1 MDYTIVILLIFV
13 IYVLIRRIQRG
24 LNGRQFKIGRLF
36 YLPVIYLLLLM
47 FFLEIFISNIYYLT
61 IVIFLIFAGIMPGY
75 IYGEKVL
82 FFMKNNLL
90 YYKRS
95 PYILVA
101 WAIAF
106 IARIILEIVYPY
118 NITADFI
125 VDALLAV
132 TLGLII
138 GESIKTYYKYKEYIN
153 NINSITGL

>member
-1 MDYTIVILLIFV
+1 
-13 IYVLIRRIQRG
+13 
-24 LNGRQFKIGRLF
+24 
-36 YLPVIYLLLLM
+36 
-47 FFLEIFISNIYYLT
+47 
-61 IVIFLIFAGIMPGY
+61 MPGY

>member
-1 MDYTIVILLIFV
+1 MDYTIIIILAFV
-13 IYVLIRRIQRG
+13 IYVLIRRIKRG
-24 LNGRQFKIGRLF
+24 LNGRKFKVSRLF
-36 YLPVIYLLLLM
+36 YLPVIYLLLLL
-47 FFLEIFISNIYYLT
+47 FFLEIFIGNIYYLT
-61 IVIFLIFAGIMPGY
+61 IIIVLIFLGILPGY
-75 IYGEKVL
+75 IYGEKVS
-82 FFMKNNLL
+82 FFMNNDLL

-95 PYILVA
+95 PYILIA

-138 GESIKTYYKYKEYIN
+138 GESIKTYYKYTEYIN
-153 NINSITGL
+153 NQSSINGL